1 MSFPLILLVTALT
14 HISFKGSKVLMSLFA
29 IELGANPFQIGMLFA
44 MYSLLPIFLS
54 VYAGTVSDRYGYRMP
69 MVLGAIG
76 LACGLLLPYGFP
88 ALPAM
93 FVAVTMMGTCYI
105 FFVVAVQHLVGSFGE
120 GVERTRNYSLFS
132 VTVGLTAL
140 LGPTTAGFCIDSIGH
155 RSTYL
160 VLGVLPLGSV
170 LVLLFL
176 ARFLPQA
183 KVQEERRI
191 AGRRVADL
199 IGNAPLR
206 RVLITAGIMET
217 GNELVNFLL
226 PIYGHSIGLTATQIG
241 MMMGGYALAL
251 LGVRA
256 VMPLLVRHSSEERVL
271 CVSLFVAAVV
281 CLGFPLAKSFWPMFV
296 MAAGL
301 GLGLGS
307 GGPLSMVLSYNRS
320 PAGRAGEAIGLRQ
333 TLNKIAEVVMPLV
346 YGWLSTALGM
356 GPVFWL
362 GAALLGSAGWLMHD
376 DVRRIGSAKSAPPD

>member
-29 IELGANPFQIGMLFA
+29 IELGANPFLIGMLFA

-69 MVLGAIG
+69 MILGAIG
-76 LACGLLLPYGFP
+76 LACGLLLPFAFP

-191 AGRRVADL
+191 ASRRVADL

-241 MMMGGYALAL
+241 MVMGGYALAL

-256 VMPLLVRHSSEERVL
+256 AMPLLVRHSSEERVL
-271 CVSLFVAAVV
+271 CASLFVAAAV
-281 CLGFPLAKSFWPMFV
+281 CVGFPLADSFWPMFM

-333 TLNKIAEVVMPLV
+333 TLNKTAEVVMPLV

-356 GPVFWL
+356 APVFWL

-376 DVRRIGSAKSAPPD
+376 DVRRIGNAKSAPPD